1 MQRPARGADPAA
13 RVQRDRHQQD
23 GVVPVPH
30 ARLRLVVERTEFA
43 NGDTQQRQQVLV
55 QREADRGTHDL
66 KGGIV
71 RHRSDVRVPQVAG
84 HLRARL
90 QARGALPGEELLRS
104 GLAEAGAVG
113 GGEPVGAR
121 EPGAG
126 PGTPVLP
133 ALDHLDEIPGIS
145 RAAADDHRRDRRGHG
160 HVPHP
165 GYLVS

>member
-113 GGEPVGAR
+113 GTSEDVVRGTKCAASVEP
-121 EPGAG
+121 
-126 PGTPVLP
+126 
-133 ALDHLDEIPGIS
+133 S
-145 RAAADDHRRDRRGHG
+145 RAIVEA
-160 HVPHP
+160 VPP
-165 GYLVS
+165 VITCWTASKYPVPTNCWCFTAS